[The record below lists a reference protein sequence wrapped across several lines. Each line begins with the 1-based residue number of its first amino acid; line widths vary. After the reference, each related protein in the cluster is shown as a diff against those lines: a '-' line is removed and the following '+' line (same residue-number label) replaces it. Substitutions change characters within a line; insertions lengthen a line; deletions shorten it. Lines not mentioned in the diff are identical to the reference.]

1 MAKSKGRETIEQL
14 LQRMASTT
22 NKMFVGIAVLMLVF
36 LGIIVFNFL
45 NFYHVQYV
53 TEKYQM
59 EIRKDVQTINK
70 RLLFAQASNDAEV
83 TAEQAADL
91 EERFSK
97 ITNYFSTISKNLN
110 DAELGEK
117 LSAAWD
123 DVKTASFEML
133 DLVNA
138 GDTQG
143 ALEYY
148 NNNLNAVSEVLA
160 DLLDETGE
168 RADQAAESKYLT
180 VLIISIMAI
189 VILIITS
196 VITMIINN
204 RSSKKIISGIRG
216 SLKVLTDASK
226 EIAEGNVH
234 VEIEYHRDDE
244 IGVVADQL
252 RHAVTSLSSYID
264 KISEVMSTMADGN
277 FNIYFEEDFEGDFVS
292 IQTAIESFSKKISES
307 MNEIVD
313 VSGMVSGGAG
323 QLADAGQSLADTVSN
338 QASIVEGLSER
349 VNTITSEISE
359 NSNEAERISD
369 DVEKV
374 VENIIIGN
382 QKMGEVVNAMNA
394 ISESSEQ
401 ISKIIDT
408 INSIADQTNLLS
420 LNASIE
426 AARAGEAG
434 KGFAVVA
441 TEVSQ
446 LAGQTQQ
453 AAQSTAGLIEE
464 SLRSVE
470 EGIRVANS
478 TAEELNGMV
487 AQVEGIRDQVK
498 QIANASTSQAH
509 SVQDLSVNIGQI
521 AEEGRNNAATSE
533 ESLALSFNMSE
544 HADSLKTLVDHFEL
558 RQ

>member
-83 TAEQAADL
+83 TAAQAADL

-216 SLKVLTDASK
+216 SLAVLTDASK

-359 NSNEAERISD
+359 NTNEAERISD

-533 ESLALSFNMSE
+533 ESLALSYNMSE